1 MMAPWVK
8 QEHEMGVE
16 RIWLGLAALGGMLA
30 VAIGAF
36 GAHGV
41 ADPQA
46 KAWMDTGAT
55 YLMVH
60 CLAVFAAAM
69 VAGQGGWLA
78 RIAPPFFLGGGAIF
92 CGTLTAMALGAPRIL
107 GAVTPIGGLM
117 FLVGWLVL
125 AVAAFRLK
133 SAD

>member
-1 MMAPWVK
+1 MSID
-8 QEHEMGVE
+8 
-16 RIWLGLAALGGMLA
+16 RIWLGLAGLGGFLA

-41 ADPQA
+41 SDPQA

-60 CLAVFAAAM
+60 SLAVFAAGH
-69 VAGQGGWLA
+69 VAARGGWLA

-92 CGTLTAMALGAPRIL
+92 CGTLTAMALGGPPIL

-117 FLVGWLVL
+117 FLIGWLVL

-133 SAD
+133 PTT

>member
-1 MMAPWVK
+1 
-8 QEHEMGVE
+8 MGVD
-16 RIWLGLAALGGMLA
+16 RFWLGLAALGGFLS

-36 GAHGV
+36 GAH
-41 ADPQA
+41 AIPEPQA
-46 KAWMDTGAT
+46 KAWLDTGAT

-60 CLAVFAAAM
+60 SLAVFAAAV
-69 VAGQGGWLA
+69 VAARGGWLA

-133 SAD
+133 PAA